1 MQHRGLNLSHTY
13 KHTQFSAGHSLVPY
27 LPSCVSVGSWDV
39 CRTCHTFCTDRA
51 CPTCERA
58 CASFGRCCLRTFC
71 RSPRTH
77 TGTASLLE
85 DGGEEEGDLV
95 RYVYLD
101 TKLALKCACLR
112 ERSGAALSSL
122 RKRNRKKKEKK
133 KKSHAREL
141 ERSAA
146 SFLKQMRA
154 LAAR

>member
-58 CASFGRCCLRTFC
+58 CASFGRCCLQTFC

-85 DGGEEEGDLV
+85 DGGKKEGDLV

-101 TKLALKCACLR
+101 TKLDQKYACLR
-112 ERSGAALSSL
+112 ERSGAALSS
-122 RKRNRKKKEKK
+122 KPSKKEKK
-133 KKSHAREL
+133 EEKKKRHARKL